1 MRPVGAPLAHLGAAL
16 VRRSMAP
23 KRARAVASAS
33 TSTKKPKAGDDGDA
47 TGRFF
52 LVKSEPDD
60 FSLDDLRASPGGVAQ
75 WDGVRNAQARNL
87 MKTMR
92 VGDRAFFYHSSCKV
106 PAVVG
111 VCEVVKTAYPDPT
124 ALDPKAPGFDP
135 KSDPT
140 NPKWLCV
147 DVKFIRAMR
156 REVTLSELR
165 REAAGDGV
173 TGADGAKA
181 LASMTLLHRARLSV
195 QPVTRAE
202 WEHVLRLEEDEAP

>member
-23 KRARAVASAS
+23 KRARAIASAS
-33 TSTKKPKAGDDGDA
+33 TSTKKPKPGDDGDA
-47 TGRFF
+47 TG
-52 LVKSEPDD
+52 LWLLKSEPDE

-202 WEHVLRLEEDEAP
+202 WEHVLRLEEEAAP

>member
-47 TGRFF
+47 NWLLKT
-52 LVKSEPDD
+52 EPDE

-92 VGDRAFFYHSSCKV
+92 VGDRAFFC
-106 PAVVG
+106 
-111 VCEVVKTAYPDPT
+111 
-124 ALDPKAPGFDP
+124 
-135 KSDPT
+135 
-140 NPKWLCV
+140 
-147 DVKFIRAMR
+147 
-156 REVTLSELR
+156 
-165 REAAGDGV
+165 
-173 TGADGAKA
+173 
-181 LASMTLLHRARLSV
+181 LLYTSPSPRDS
-195 QPVTRAE
+195 
-202 WEHVLRLEEDEAP
+202 